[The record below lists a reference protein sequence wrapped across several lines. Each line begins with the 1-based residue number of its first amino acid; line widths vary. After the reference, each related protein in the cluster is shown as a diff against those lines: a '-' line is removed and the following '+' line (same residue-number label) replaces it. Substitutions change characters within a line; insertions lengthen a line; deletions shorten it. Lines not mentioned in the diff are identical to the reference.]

1 MPGERQPNVEDV
13 IGRDRPAKV
22 VDGLVANIDHRR
34 RFGFG
39 SDGDRN
45 DPIVLAVRA
54 GDLDQRLVVV
64 MGHHLELAIG
74 QALAALGALVPT
86 RLPAKDI

>member
-1 MPGERQPNVEDV
+1 MPGQCQPNVEDV
-13 IGRDRPAKV
+13 IGADRPRKV
-22 VDGLVANIDHRR
+22 IDGLVANIDHRR

-45 DPIVLAVRA
+45 DPNVLAVRT

-64 MGHHLELAIG
+64 MRYHLELAIG
-74 QALAALGALVPT
+74 QALAALLALIPT